1 MVIDNIEIYVD
12 DLAGNMIKAN
22 QPQEGKCGSAAT
34 NAFSKCEN
42 VIIVSLNKFDMWD
55 VAFIL

>member
-1 MVIDNIEIYVD
+1 MVIDN
-12 DLAGNMIKAN
+12 GNMIKAN